1 MAKIVTSVGTTK
13 APAAAAASAAS
24 ASIWVPCSIERTP
37 SAAQRRT
44 RACRVRMRHH
54 IGAARRRF
62 LHADA
67 DLLVGVLIHPER
79 VRRREH
85 AARDHHL
92 DLVRALAKLL
102 PRRLADRID
111 PVRNLGD
118 GPMVGSAGTGS
129 KRVWLRMSPWPPVLA
144 QPSAREEDPGARDQA
159 LLHPQAR
166 RPRSGAACVPHRG
179 EAPPE
184 RPFETVP
191 RVLVEQATPACLR
204 YLGDVEIDEKGVEV
218 GIDQARHQRAPA
230 AGHALRIGRRPDRA
244 VGDVLDAAVLDHH
257 GRVLARL
264 GGDPVEDPAS
274 LEDDRHSAAPFPSC
288 RLPAEAVG
296 RPPRVRAARN
306 RAARD
311 ILNEHAH
318 RARRPG
324 PLRPPFDA
332 VPPPRRAL
340 RRRPRECAPPASA
353 CWENTRAA
361 RTSWGSSWWRSAAP
375 RRRPAGSCRR

>member
-1 MAKIVTSVGTTK
+1 
-13 APAAAAASAAS
+13 
-24 ASIWVPCSIERTP
+24 
-37 SAAQRRT
+37 
-44 RACRVRMRHH
+44 MRHH
-54 IGAARRRF
+54 IGAARRGF
-62 LHADA
+62 LHADP

-118 GPMVGSAGTGS
+118 GPVVGSAGTGLEAGLAAH
-129 KRVWLRMSPWPPVLA
+129 VAVAAGLA

-159 LLHPQAR
+159 LLHRKREAKV
-166 RPRSGAACVPHRG
+166 GAACVPHRG

-191 RVLVEQATPACLR
+191 RVLVEQR
-204 YLGDVEIDEKGVEV
+204 RRHVFDIGDVEIDEKGVEV
-218 GIDQARHQRAPA
+218 GVDQARHQRAPA

-244 VGDVLDAAVLDHH
+244 VGDLLDAAVLDHH
-257 GRVLARL
+257 GRVFARL

-274 LEDDRHSAAPFPSC
+274 LEDDRHSAAPFPSR

-296 RPPRVRAARN
+296 WPPRVRAA
-306 RAARD
+306 
-311 ILNEHAH
+311 
-318 RARRPG
+318 
-324 PLRPPFDA
+324 
-332 VPPPRRAL
+332 
-340 RRRPRECAPPASA
+340 
-353 CWENTRAA
+353 
-361 RTSWGSSWWRSAAP
+361 
-375 RRRPAGSCRR
+375 